1 MMRFTPAQAIALA
14 DISAETLRYWKK
26 SVPTLAS
33 KRGQAPCYTRAEIVG
48 LIVLRQLVRDFKM
61 DVGALAAQSDTLFS
75 LCASQWARPIR
86 RLIRV
91 TSHGHVTAHE
101 NLAGIEFAEAAIVL
115 PLDTAIE
122 ELEGRLNEHESQ
134 PQMELGLPPVQV
146 STKVRGAL

>member
-1 MMRFTPAQAIALA
+1 MRFTPAQAIALA

-48 LIVLRQLVRDFKM
+48 LIVLRQLVREFKM
-61 DVGALAAQSDTLFS
+61 DVSALTTQSETLFG
-75 LCASQWARPIR
+75 LCTAQWARPIR

-101 NLAGIEFAEAAIVL
+101 NLTGIEFSEAAIVF
-115 PLDTAIE
+115 PLNIAIE
-122 ELEGRLNEHESQ
+122 ELEARLNEHESQ
-134 PQMELGLPPVQV
+134 PQMELSLPPVQV
-146 STKVRGAL
+146 NTRVRSAL